1 MTVPT
6 FFGDD
11 QGTCENGLLVRFAPL
26 VAALCILAAPA
37 LLGQSF
43 VSPAPKLVQAPL
55 NPAFVKWQEAQRER
69 EAYTALGLP
78 VEPADWHF
86 GYIPDPFLP
95 ETPSTPLTQVEA
107 MVKAGLAYYSPT
119 FDLRL
124 LGLVSDVRNQNP
136 FGTCWAFSSI
146 AALESSMRKNGA
158 YPGDLSEW
166 HLAYFAYNPI
176 NGIPSFTK
184 SANASFG
191 AHETFDQGGN
201 FTRAMTIM
209 TRGTMAGG
217 PVLAA
222 VAPYKGD
229 LPTGGEASVA
239 TVQRT
244 YLVGA
249 ASTDTIK
256 GLLQEYGVV
265 AVSMLWPTPNSTVP
279 DYYNASDCAFRMIQS
294 SSTNHGV
301 NIVGWDD
308 TFSKDKFPIGN
319 QPATDGAW
327 IIRNS
332 WGDDWGDDGYFY
344 MSYDT
349 KISNFG
355 VYVGAGVA
363 DTKTY
368 QYDMHGKISAVGY
381 YSNTA
386 WFSNIFT
393 ATADHSIKAVAFY
406 TAGQGA
412 TYEIYISKAVDST
425 PLEGTLAFGPQAGSL
440 GVPGYHRINLDS
452 PVVVGIGEKFAVIV
466 KLTDPGSGYP
476 IACSRAVAG
485 YSNSATATLGVG
497 WVSEDG
503 YDWEDIADGPGL
515 GTYSICLKAF
525 ADIGV
530 AVPVSG
536 TIMNKASTM
545 LSVGSAETLAA
556 TIQPANATNKT
567 VKWASNDVSVATV
580 SSLGLVRGV
589 AAGEATITATS
600 AANPTV
606 SDICFVTVYT
616 VLVASVGLNKSSI
629 ALSVGDSE
637 TLQATILPADATD
650 KTVYWESSD
659 ASIAAVSSLGLV
671 RGVAAGTAMIK
682 ATTQDGGKSASCAAM
697 VSTVPVSSV
706 SLNKTSIS
714 IAAGNTEP
722 IQAIILPTNATNKNI
737 NWASSNPTIATVTGA
752 GIVTGLTP
760 GAVTITAATQDG
772 GKTASCAV
780 TVTPVPVASVSLN
793 KTSIELP
800 AGAAEALVSTILPT
814 NATNKNINWASSDPS
829 VAPVSSA
836 GIVTGVAPGMAVI
849 TADSAADSSK
859 SATCIVTVNPAIAFS
874 AVPKALFVNET
885 ATLQASAVGLADS
898 TVTWSVLHGSL
909 TQATNNSATY
919 KAPGTAP
926 QGDGKDTVTATS
938 VQTPVLS
945 HQSRIL
951 IRHIDF
957 AKFGSDN
964 NTKVN
969 PQLLDLANA
978 FGSTAQTDLDR
989 YDINGDGIID
999 DEDLAM
1005 LFRAMGWSGS

>member
-1 MTVPT
+1 MPVPT
-6 FFGDD
+6 FFGDN
-11 QGTCENGLLVRFAPL
+11 QSTRKNGTWVRFAPL
-26 VAALCILAAPA
+26 AAALCILAAPA
-37 LLGQSF
+37 LLGQSS
-43 VSPAPKLVQAPL
+43 VGPAPKLVQAPQ

-69 EAYTALGLP
+69 EAHITLGLP
-78 VEPADWHF
+78 VETADWHF

-95 ETPSTPLTQVEA
+95 EAPNAPLTQVEA
-107 MVKAGLAYYSPT
+107 MVHAGLVRYSPT
-119 FDLRL
+119 FDLRP

-209 TRGTMAGG
+209 TRGAMTGG

-222 VAPYKGD
+222 AAPYKGD

-239 TVQRT
+239 TVQST

-279 DYYNASDCAFRMIQS
+279 NYYNASDCAFRMVQS

-308 TFSKDKFPIGN
+308 TFSKDKFPMGN
-319 QPATDGAW
+319 QPAADGAW

-355 VYVGAGVA
+355 VYVGAAGA
-363 DTKTY
+363 DKMTY
-368 QYDMHGKISAVGY
+368 QYDMHGRVSTVGY

-412 TYEIYISKAVDST
+412 TYEIYISKAVDSN
-425 PLEGTLAFGPQAGSL
+425 PLDGTLAFGPQAGSL
-440 GVPGYHRINLDS
+440 GVPGYHRIDLGS
-452 PVVVGIGEKFAVIV
+452 PVVVGVGEKFAVIV

-476 IACSRAVAG
+476 VACSRAVAG

-503 YDWEDIADGPGL
+503 FDWEDIVDDLGL

-536 TIMNKASTM
+536 TSMSKASTT
-545 LSVGSAETLAA
+545 LSVGDSETLQA
-556 TIQPANATNKT
+556 TILPASATNKT
-567 VKWASNDVSVATV
+567 VKWASSNPSIATV

-600 AANPTV
+600 AANPAV
-606 SDICFVTVYT
+606 SDICIVTVY
-616 VLVASVGLNKSSI
+616 A
-629 ALSVGDSE
+629 
-637 TLQATILPADATD
+637 
-650 KTVYWESSD
+650 
-659 ASIAAVSSLGLV
+659 
-671 RGVAAGTAMIK
+671 
-682 ATTQDGGKSASCAAM
+682 
-697 VSTVPVSSV
+697 VPVASV

-714 IAAGNTEP
+714 IVAGTTEILQAA
-722 IQAIILPTNATNKNI
+722 ILPDNATNKNV
-737 NWASSNPTIATVTGA
+737 NWASSNTSIATVSSA
-752 GIVTGLTP
+752 GIVTGVAL
-760 GAVTITAATQDG
+760 GAATITAATQDG
-772 GKTASCAV
+772 GKIASCAV

-793 KTSIELP
+793 QTSIELS
-800 AGAAEALVSTILPT
+800 AGTAEALVATVLPT
-814 NATNKNINWASSDPS
+814 NATNKDVNWASSNTS
-829 VAPVSSA
+829 IATVSSA
-836 GIVTGVAPGMAVI
+836 GIVTGVAAGTVAI
-849 TADSAADSSK
+849 TAASAADGSK
-859 SATCIVTVNPAIAFS
+859 SATCVVTVNPTIAFS
-874 AVPKALFVNET
+874 VVPKALFVNET
-885 ATLQASAVGLADS
+885 AILQASAVGLADS
-898 TVTWSVLHGSL
+898 TVTWSALHGSL
-909 TQATNNSATY
+909 TQAADNSTTY

-926 QGDGKDTVTATS
+926 QGDGRDTVTATS
-938 VQTPVLS
+938 AQTPALS
-945 HQSRIL
+945 RQSRIL
-951 IRHIDF
+951 IRPIDF

-964 NTKVN
+964 NAKAS

-978 FGSTAQTDLDR
+978 FGSTAQTDLDK